1 MVVTWLIALLACLA
15 IISSGWIARTIIPP
29 ADPPFPAPDPG
40 IVLMT
45 RVAMGM
51 QELGLPATA
60 GFDLRTIKK
69 EMTPLDQ
76 LRDAPDS
83 PKRTSDLAGYLR
95 LAIIMAEFE
104 DSDAAR
110 HTIETIASFDEL
122 PEPIA
127 EDIATLHRFYI
138 LGDRDTPFES
148 GFRNRH
154 GWFAELAA
162 TYQLD
167 RADSAE
173 RAAIL
178 DNAVRRVIALFV
190 FAGGFAIAAVVS
202 LVLFIVTIVLLFGR
216 QIQMRH
222 RLRPDEPGIVNIAAL
237 ETFTLFVV
245 AFAVIK
251 FASSLLEN
259 ANLSEGALALAG
271 IALLG
276 AQWALALL
284 VLWPLLR
291 GVSLRDYSNA
301 LGIPR
306 LLHIPREVFMG
317 IAGYFALLP
326 VVAIGFFI
334 SLGLTAIFNTQP
346 SHPIQDEMTAGADP
360 FIWLLIF
367 SLAVIWAPFV
377 EEAIFRGFLYHH
389 CRRFVGIILSALVT
403 GFLFAA
409 IHPQGWTF
417 VPVLMALGVNFA
429 LLRAWRGSLAAP
441 ITAHALHNSAILAF
455 AYFVIA

>member
-29 ADPPFPAPDPG
+29 ADPPFPGPDPG

-51 QELGLPATA
+51 QEMGLPATT
-60 GFDLRTIKK
+60 GFDLRAI
-69 EMTPLDQ
+69 ERELTPLDE
-76 LRDAPDS
+76 LRDAPES
-83 PKRTSDLAGYLR
+83 RQRTGDLAAHLR
-95 LAIIMAEFE
+95 LAIILAEFG
-104 DSDAAR
+104 DADAAR
-110 HTIETIASFDEL
+110 GTIETIASFDEL

-127 EDIATLHRFYI
+127 EDVATLHRFYI
-138 LGDRDTPFES
+138 VGDRDTPFES
-148 GFRNRH
+148 GFRERH

-162 TYQLD
+162 TYQID

-178 DNAVRRVIALFV
+178 DDAVRRVVALFV
-190 FAGGFAIAAVVS
+190 FGGGFIIASLAA
-202 LVLFIVTIVLLFGR
+202 LVLFIIAIVLLFGR
-216 QIQMRH
+216 QIRMRH
-222 RLRPDEPGIVNIAAL
+222 RIPSDEPGIVNIAAL

-245 AFAVIK
+245 AFAIIK

-259 ANLSEGALALAG
+259 ANLSEGTLALAG

-291 GVSLRDYSNA
+291 GVPLRHYTNA
-301 LGIPR
+301 LGVPR
-306 LLHIPREVFMG
+306 LLHIPREIFAG

-326 VVAIGFFI
+326 IVVLGFFI
-334 SLGLTAIFNTQP
+334 TLGLTAIFDAQP
-346 SHPIQDEMTAGADP
+346 SHPIQDEMAAGADP
-360 FIWLLIF
+360 LMWLLIF

-417 VPVLMALGVNFA
+417 VPVLMALGINFA
-429 LLRAWRGSLAAP
+429 ILRAWRGTLVAP
-441 ITAHALHNSAILAF
+441 ITAHALHNGAILTLAF
-455 AYFVIA
+455 FLIA